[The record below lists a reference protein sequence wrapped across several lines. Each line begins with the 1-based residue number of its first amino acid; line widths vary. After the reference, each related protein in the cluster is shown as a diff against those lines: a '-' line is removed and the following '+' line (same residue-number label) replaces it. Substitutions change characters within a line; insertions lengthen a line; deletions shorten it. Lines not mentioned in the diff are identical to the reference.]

1 MSQLAVPTRLELK
14 TAKSV
19 SQAWNALRRN
29 SGNYEIA
36 TGLHLKEKNIR
47 LATFLS
53 VVGSDGLEKYD
64 CFNFR
69 NAEEKKDIDAVL
81 KKVW

>member
-1 MSQLAVPTRLELK
+1 MSQIPVPTRLELK

-19 SQAWNALRRN
+19 FQAWNAFRRN
-29 SGNYEIA
+29 WDNYEIA
-36 TGLHLKEKNIR
+36 TGLHQKEKNIR
-47 LATFLS
+47 FATFLS
-53 VVGSDGLEKYD
+53 VVGPDGLEKYD

-81 KKVW
+81 KK